1 MATNLEFRK
10 IKSLKFLYEI
20 SADGRYLRNVKSKR
34 YYRARQDKDG
44 YYVWSIRFEG
54 NSKTVKAHVLVA
66 ECWLGDRPAG
76 YDIDHIDRNKTNN
89 HYSNLRYATRKEN
102 MDNSNFLHRHNEVLG
117 KKVTWGDREFESY
130 RACARAISDECNLS
144 VDAVRARLKKHYHY
158 IAGKNVTYTV

>member
-1 MATNLEFRK
+1 MVTNLEFRK

-54 NSKTVKAHVLVA
+54 KSKTVKAHVLVA

-89 HYSNLRYATRKEN
+89 HYSNLRYATRKK
-102 MDNSNFLHRHNEVLG
+102 VLG
-117 KKVTWGDREFESY
+117 KKVIWGDREFESY